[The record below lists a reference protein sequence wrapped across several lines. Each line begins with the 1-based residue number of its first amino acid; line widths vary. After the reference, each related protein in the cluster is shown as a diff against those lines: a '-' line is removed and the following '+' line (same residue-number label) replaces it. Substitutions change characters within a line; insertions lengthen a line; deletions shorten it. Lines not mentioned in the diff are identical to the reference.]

1 MQAFFWPRFH
11 AMFYNSLKINALKN
25 RACRRPAAPGSRGV
39 TLEMLTQSTRFL
51 IKSGKICN
59 FVR

>member
-1 MQAFFWPRFH
+1 MQAFFGLRFH
-11 AMFYNSLKINALKN
+11 AVFYNSLKINALKKQGVS
-25 RACRRPAAPGSRGV
+25 ASAAPGSRGNFGNAYAA
-39 TLEMLTQSTRFL
+39 TRFL

>member
-1 MQAFFWPRFH
+1 MQAFFWLRFH
-11 AMFYNSLKINALKN
+11 AMFYNSLKISTFKN
-25 RACRRPAAPGSRGV
+25 MAWPRPAAPGSLV
-39 TLEMLTQSTRFL
+39 ITLEMLAQSTRFL

>member
-1 MQAFFWPRFH
+1 MQAFFGRVSTLC
-11 AMFYNSLKINALKN
+11 FYNSLKINALKN
-25 RACRRPAAPGSRGV
+25 RACPRPAAPGSHGV
-39 TLEMLTQSTRFL
+39 TLEMLAQATRFL